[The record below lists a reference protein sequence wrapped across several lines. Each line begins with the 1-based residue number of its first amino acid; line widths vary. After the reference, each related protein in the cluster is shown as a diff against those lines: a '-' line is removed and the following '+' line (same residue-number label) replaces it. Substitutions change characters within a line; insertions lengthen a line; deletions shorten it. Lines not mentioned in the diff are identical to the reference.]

1 MAIRALS
8 LGKPLVVSDV
18 GWFAEL
24 PDAVAAK
31 VPVDEFEVE
40 TLTAVLERFAE
51 DDDLLVRMGAA
62 AAEYAR
68 EEHGL
73 DRVADLYVAALEEGG
88 GKEVVRDSSAPR
100 GREGSPGSGHR
111 QERSAARGRRPSALE
126 R

>member
-1 MAIRALS
+1 M
-8 LGKPLVVSDV
+8 SDV

-88 GKEVVRDSSAPR
+88 GKEVVRDSSSARSRGQPR
-100 GREGSPGSGHR
+100 KWASTRTIRSSGT
-111 QERSAARGRRPSALE
+111 SPSALE